1 MMRLDFEMRE
11 SQEKDGR
18 LRLAVSGELDLATA
32 PALKQRL
39 RRLLM
44 AGHWVR
50 LDLSALAFI
59 DASGIRVL
67 MQAVKDADQD
77 GGRLTVGPAVA
88 PQINRVLTVLHAKH
102 LIMAENRNGA

>member
-1 MMRLDFEMRE
+1 MRRLDFEMRE

-32 PALKQRL
+32 PALQERL
-39 RRLLM
+39 RRLLT
-44 AGHWVR
+44 AGHRVR

-59 DASGIRVL
+59 DASGMRVL
-67 MQAVKDADQD
+67 MQAVNDAAQD
-77 GGRLTVGPAVA
+77 GRRLTVGPAVA

-102 LIMAENRNGA
+102 MIMTENGNGA

>member
-32 PALKQRL
+32 PALEERL
-39 RRLLM
+39 GRLLT
-44 AGHWVR
+44 AGHYVR

-67 MQAVKDADQD
+67 IQAVETAHQD
-77 GGRLTVGPAVA
+77 GGRLTVGPVA

-102 LIMAENRNGA
+102 LIMAENGNGA